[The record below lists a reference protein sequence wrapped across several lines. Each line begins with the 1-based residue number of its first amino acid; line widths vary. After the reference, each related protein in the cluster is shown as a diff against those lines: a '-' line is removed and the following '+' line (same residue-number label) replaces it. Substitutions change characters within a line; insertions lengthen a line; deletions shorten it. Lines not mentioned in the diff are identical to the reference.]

1 MRIVNADEIVKLKS
15 QHTIGS
21 NGNTAEKW
29 KLEVY
34 AANQVRAK
42 RRARVWVRK
51 EVPTARNYLDP
62 DVDTEQSTLEDFFTD
77 TLTLEYYDIEILVIR
92 T

>member
-1 MRIVNADEIVKLKS
+1 MGLVDTDEIVRLKS
-15 QHTIGS
+15 QQTIDS
-21 NGNTAEKW
+21 NGNTVEKW

-34 AANQVRAK
+34 AANQIRAK

-62 DVDTEQSTLEDFFTD
+62 DVDTEQSTLKDFFTD
-77 TLTLEYYDIEILVIR
+77 TLSLEYYNIEILVVR